1 MTIGHAPA
9 PSKAATPR
17 QPTKPPTA
25 ALIVGAVLAAL
36 GLVIMGFAG
45 ILALSSYGQ
54 RAFGAF
60 ATPNEHYLVST
71 HALTLENLDAMTGPG
86 SPELGP
92 ALGQVTVRAT
102 AVPGQ
107 QIFIGVAAQ
116 SDVSEYLAKVSHSEL
131 IEVKFDPFGPQYRE
145 TPGSAQPAPP
155 SQQDFWI
162 SSAQGSGAQ
171 QIQVDLRHGSWAVV
185 IMNADGHPAVAAD
198 LQAEVTLPW
207 FALTTKRAFFGG
219 LGLLAIGAVLIL
231 IGASLAQRPAR
242 T

>member
-1 MTIGHAPA
+1 MTIDHAPA
-9 PSKAATPR
+9 PSQVATAS
-17 QPTKPPTA
+17 QPTKPRTA
-25 ALIVGAVLAAL
+25 ALILGAVLASL
-36 GLVIMGFAG
+36 GLVVTG
-45 ILALSSYGQ
+45 IAAIVALSSYGQ

-60 ATPNEHYLVST
+60 ATPNEHYLVNT

-92 ALGQVTVRAT
+92 ALGEVTVRAT

-131 IEVKFDPFGPQYRE
+131 IEVKFDPLRPQYRE

-155 SQQDFWI
+155 GQQDFWI

-185 IMNADGHPAVAAD
+185 IMNTDGHPAVAAD

-219 LGLLAIGAVLIL
+219 LALQAIGAGLIL